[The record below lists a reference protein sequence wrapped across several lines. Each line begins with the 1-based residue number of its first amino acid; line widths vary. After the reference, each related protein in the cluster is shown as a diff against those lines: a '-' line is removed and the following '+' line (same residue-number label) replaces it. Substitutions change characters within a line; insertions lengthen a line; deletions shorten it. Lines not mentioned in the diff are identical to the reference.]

1 MGKLIKAFFI
11 DFLPTGAGL
20 ATIIIVVL
28 LGLQIYNRSELK
40 EVAKENK
47 QLITTLDDM
56 TKTVKTITAALNQST
71 KRHQQYKNLNQ
82 QLKDD
87 LTTLGETA
95 SREQARIKDALE
107 NEQNKTWASQPV
119 PDAIA
124 SVFNQ

>member
-40 EVAKENK
+40 EVAEENT
-47 QLITTLDDM
+47 QLTATLNDK
-56 TKTVKTITAALNQST
+56 TKTVKTTTAALNQAT
-71 KRHQQYKNLNQ
+71 KRNQEYKNLNQ
-82 QLKDD
+82 QLQDD
-87 LTTLGETA
+87 LTALGETA
-95 SREQARIKDALE
+95 SREQAYLEDALE
-107 NEQNKTWASQPV
+107 NEQNKNWAGQPV